1 MKKILCHD
9 CKKAIQ
15 IEGEEIKDG
24 VNLVYK
30 KDEKDISVFK
40 CNECYK
46 KDKSLNN
53 FQKCEVYSRV
63 VGYLRPVQQWNEG
76 KQEEFNKRKE
86 YKV

>member
-1 MKKILCHD
+1 MEKIFCHD

-15 IEGEEIKDG
+15 IEGEEIKNG

-30 KDEKDISVFK
+30 KGKQDISVFK
-40 CNECYK
+40 CSDCYS

-53 FQKCEVYSRV
+53 FQECEVYSRV

-76 KQEEFNKRKE
+76 KQEEFNQRKE
-86 YKV
+86 YKT